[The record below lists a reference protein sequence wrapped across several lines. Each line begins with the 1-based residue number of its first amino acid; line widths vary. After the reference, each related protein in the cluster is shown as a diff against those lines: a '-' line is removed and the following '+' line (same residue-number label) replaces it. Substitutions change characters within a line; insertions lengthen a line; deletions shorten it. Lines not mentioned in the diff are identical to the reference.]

1 MEYRIYKIIESFIIL
16 DEDSF
21 LEFNFFFLKN
31 VNNNDKEI
39 TKQTNSDTAVV
50 IQIASPPNSLVNK
63 NKLIVTNTKLL
74 PREIIEE
81 YNGCSIETKN
91 PEIIK
96 LNPTNK
102 KEIEYNLNTEIVL
115 LNS

>member
-1 MEYRIYKIIESFIIL
+1 MESFIIL
-16 DEDSF
+16 DDGSF
-21 LEFNFFFLKN
+21 SEFNFFFLKKL
-31 VNNNDKEI
+31 NNNDKAI

-50 IQIASPPNSLVNK
+50 IHMALPPNIVVNK

-74 PREIIEE
+74 PIEIIEE
-81 YNGCSIETKN
+81 YIGCSMATKN

-102 KEIEYNLNTEIVL
+102 KEIEYNLNTETVE
-115 LNS
+115 LNN